1 MKSTRN
7 VEEPLNSV
15 TSMMEATAIDGKSYN
30 YICLPLSYLN
40 GWLFGIDDK
49 RIKNEA
55 TRRRVIQYKQECY
68 QALSD
73 YWLQGSAIRKPR
85 HLQFEPSYDF
95 TPLNLSGSRT
105 VPDAQKL
112 LAEIK
117 KHMTPATQPLVRE
130 LEDTLVSIWTNTDEA
145 MHRMTVAQNMMKR
158 VRGHHP
164 D

>member
-1 MKSTRN
+1 
-7 VEEPLNSV
+7 
-15 TSMMEATAIDGKSYN
+15 MMEATAIDGKSYN